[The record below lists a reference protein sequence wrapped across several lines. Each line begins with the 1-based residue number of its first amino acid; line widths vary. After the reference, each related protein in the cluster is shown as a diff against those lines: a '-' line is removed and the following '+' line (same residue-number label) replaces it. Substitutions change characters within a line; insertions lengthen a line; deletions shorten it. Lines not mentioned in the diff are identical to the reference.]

1 MQNEVS
7 MDIKKFKL
15 FADVAETGNF
25 TKSGDRLGYTQSG
38 VSHILKS
45 LEEEMGFPLFV
56 RSNQG
61 VKLTKNAQKILP
73 LVRPI
78 LAMYESLEQNVNE
91 IHGVES
97 GSLTIATFQS
107 ISISWLPSIFHKF
120 QETYPGISI
129 KLMEGGTDEIVEW
142 IEQDIAD
149 LGFLSCRK
157 LHSLEW
163 VPLYQDPLMAV
174 LPNDYEIEPEQ
185 SFPISEFDG
194 QSFIITAMGTDYDV
208 HNALSGSDIVPDI
221 RFTSKDDHA
230 IISMVSNHLGYSI
243 LPQLI
248 VRGFEEQVKVRPLD
262 PPFAREL
269 GIALKS
275 QEVMSP
281 AAAKFL
287 SLTKNMLPELTA

>member
-1 MQNEVS
+1 

-78 LAMYESLEQNVNE
+78 LAMYESLEQTVNE

-107 ISISWLPSIFHKF
+107 ISISWLPSIFRKPSTTR
-120 QETYPGISI
+120 TY
-129 KLMEGGTDEIVEW
+129 
-142 IEQDIAD
+142 
-149 LGFLSCRK
+149 
-157 LHSLEW
+157 
-163 VPLYQDPLMAV
+163 
-174 LPNDYEIEPEQ
+174 
-185 SFPISEFDG
+185 SFYLISET
-194 QSFIITAMGTDYDV
+194 IT
-208 HNALSGSDIVPDI
+208 
-221 RFTSKDDHA
+221 
-230 IISMVSNHLGYSI
+230 
-243 LPQLI
+243 
-248 VRGFEEQVKVRPLD
+248 
-262 PPFAREL
+262 
-269 GIALKS
+269 
-275 QEVMSP
+275 
-281 AAAKFL
+281 
-287 SLTKNMLPELTA
+287 